1 MDEVRPDP
9 DQLLARVE
17 AEEARAK
24 RGRLRIFFGASAGVG
39 KTYAMLEAARSLR
52 SGGTDVVVG
61 YVEPHGRVETERL
74 LEGLERLPTL
84 AVSYRGIV
92 RNEFDLDA
100 ALRRRPSILLV
111 DELAHSNLVGG
122 QPAPRHP
129 KRWQDVEELLDAGIS
144 VWTTVNVQ
152 HLESLNDLVAQI
164 TGVRQK
170 ETLPDRFF
178 NEADDIE
185 LIDLPPDDLLARL
198 RSGKVYIPDE
208 AATAVERFFRTP
220 NLMALRELALRR
232 VADRVEAA
240 ARALPVDRTRARLAS
255 DRIMVAVG
263 PDEQA
268 EQLVR
273 AGKRLADALDS
284 EWTVVYVE
292 TPALLRLSEAQ
303 RNRRIDV
310 LRLAESLGAETVT
323 LDGPTAAATLLE
335 YAQTRNATRVIVG
348 APKRRGWR
356 AWLRPSTSTQLLRH
370 ARGFDLTAIAL
381 PEQPESQRAPR
392 SRATVADSS
401 PIRWPRYGWALVTT
415 LLCSAVAFGLYPRF
429 ELANLVMV
437 YLLGVTVAG
446 LRFGRGPAVM
456 TAILNVAAFDF
467 FFVPP
472 RFSFAV
478 SDVQYL
484 LTFSVMLTIALVIA
498 NLVASVRQQTR
509 VAGARERRTA
519 LLYAMSRELAATR
532 GISGMARAAVRHLA
546 EVFQIKAVVLLPDAE
561 GKLHYPRDRPLENS
575 FRSAD
580 LAVAQWVADHS
591 RQAGLG
597 TDTLPAA
604 TGLYLALGD
613 ERQRL
618 GVLAV
623 LPSNPRRVLL
633 PEQRHLL
640 ETFASQ
646 IGLALERAR
655 LAEVAEAAGLAA
667 ERESLRNTLLAS
679 ISHDLRTPLAVMAG
693 AGSTLAEH
701 GAKLDEATRFS
712 LAHSIE
718 TKAREMSELV
728 SNVLDL
734 MRFESGQVVLRRDW
748 ETLDDLVGTAL
759 QRLEVRLAGHAVE
772 LRMAPEL
779 PPVYV
784 DATLIVQLFANLLD
798 NAAKYTPAG
807 TRVSVSAVADGAFV
821 RVVVEDDGPGLPPGE
836 PARLFDKFQRGNGEG
851 TVVGVGLG
859 LAICQAIVRAHGGEI
874 EAQRRAGRGARFEF
888 TLPSSEAAP

>member
-84 AVSYRGIV
+84 AVSYREIL
-92 RNEFDLDA
+92 RHEFDLDA
-100 ALRRRPSILLV
+100 ALLRRPSILLV

-263 PDEQA
+263 PDQQA

-381 PEQPESQRAPR
+381 PEQAESQRAPR

-532 GISGMARAAVRHLA
+532 GISGMARVAVRHLA

-874 EAQRRAGRGARFEF
+874 EAQRRAGRGARFEL
-888 TLPSSEAAP
+888 TLPSSEAVP